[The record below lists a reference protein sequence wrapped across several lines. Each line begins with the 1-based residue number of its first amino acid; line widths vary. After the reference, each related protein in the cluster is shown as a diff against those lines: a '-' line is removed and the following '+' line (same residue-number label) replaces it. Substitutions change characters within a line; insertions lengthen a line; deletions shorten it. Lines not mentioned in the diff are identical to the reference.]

1 MTLSMDEAGR
11 PICSVLPQD
20 DAHRW
25 PWSDDRRTMRPTGWG
40 KYGYTGVHEIVSGTL
55 AAYGVVTVRSVG
67 AAGGPGGLSV
77 LLPAPFGMLI

>member
-1 MTLSMDEAGR
+1 VTLSMDEAGR

-40 KYGYTGVHEIVSGTL
+40 KYGYTGVHEIVSGTDSPESGCWRNEPCL
-55 AAYGVVTVRSVG
+55 
-67 AAGGPGGLSV
+67 
-77 LLPAPFGMLI
+77 